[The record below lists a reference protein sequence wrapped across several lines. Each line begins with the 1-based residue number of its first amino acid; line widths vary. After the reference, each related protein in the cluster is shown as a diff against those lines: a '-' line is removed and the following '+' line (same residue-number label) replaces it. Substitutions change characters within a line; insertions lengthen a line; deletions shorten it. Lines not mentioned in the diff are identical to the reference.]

1 MKPITE
7 WKLSTKTWTLRD
19 MLASEVIKKGPRSP
33 TFAHAI
39 YDLIKGR
46 LDDPDVSDEDIRN
59 LSSQEVGAVSGLIAK
74 KMIESVR
81 SEAALARMSVMVDNI
96 HKESKPS

>member
-1 MKPITE
+1 MKPVIE

-19 MLASEVIKKGPRSP
+19 MLASEVIKKGPNAP

-46 LDDPDVSDEDIRN
+46 VNDPDISSEDIKN
-59 LSSQEVGAVSGLIAK
+59 LTPQDIGALSSMIAEKMVENLRREVAIS
-74 KMIESVR
+74 
-81 SEAALARMSVMVDNI
+81 RMSSMIDEV
-96 HKESKPS
+96 HKDSKPS

>member
-1 MKPITE
+1 MKPISK

-19 MLASEVIKKGPRSP
+19 MLASEEIKKGPKSP

-46 LDDPDVSDEDIRN
+46 VDDPDVSSEDIKN
-59 LSSQEVGAVSGLIAK
+59 LTSNDICTISSKIAE
-74 KMIESVR
+74 KMIENFRTEIAIS
-81 SEAALARMSVMVDNI
+81 RMASMVNDI
-96 HKESKPS
+96 YKDSKPS